1 MLASPPAFK
10 SAEALQAV
18 FRPQSVA
25 VVGASTAP
33 EKLGHQILKN
43 ILEAG
48 FRGKVYAVNPKA
60 QEILGCPCYPSITAL
75 PDSVDLGV
83 IIIPARLVP
92 DALRE
97 GRSRGMKGAIV
108 ISGGFSETG
117 PEGEA
122 LQTEL
127 VKAAR
132 EMEMAVIG
140 PNCQGVNNPYHPL
153 CASWPLLTRRGK
165 MAVISQSGTVGAA
178 LLDWASQEELGVSTF
193 VSLGN
198 RADVDEADLIHY
210 FAGDPET
217 EVITIYMEGVKVAQK
232 FLQAVRHCRKPLVV
246 LKAGRTPKGR
256 RAAESHTRSLAGQ
269 DGVYEGVFRQFG
281 VHRAQDLEQLYD
293 FSKALAYL
301 PRPKGP
307 RLLIVTSSGGSG
319 ILATDTAEMTGLDV
333 APLPEEVA
341 GKLRGVL
348 PRHCIV
354 ANPLDLTGDAT
365 AQMYREVVAAA
376 APSFDAIALIF
387 GDPIP
392 GASEVVTM
400 TPPQVVI
407 YLGGAEVERQER
419 LLFHRKGIPVF
430 PTPERGVR
438 ALAELLREER

>member
-1 MLASPPAFK
+1 MPAPPPAFK
-10 SAEALQAV
+10 SAEALQAL
-18 FRPQSVA
+18 FRPQSIA

-33 EKLGHQILKN
+33 EKLGYQILKN

-48 FRGKVYAVNPKA
+48 FPGKIYPVNPKA
-60 QEILGCPCYPSITAL
+60 QEILGRPCYPSITAL

-92 DALRE
+92 DAIRE
-97 GRSRGMKGAIV
+97 GSSRGMKGAIV

-122 LQTEL
+122 LQAEL
-127 VKAAR
+127 IKAAHETR
-132 EMEMAVIG
+132 IAVVG
-140 PNCQGVNNPYHPL
+140 PNCQGINHPHHPL
-153 CASWPLLTRRGK
+153 CASWPLLTKRGR

-178 LLDWASQEELGVSTF
+178 LMDWASQEELGVSAF

-198 RADVDEADLIHY
+198 RADVDESDLIHY
-210 FAGDPET
+210 FANDPET
-217 EVITIYMEGVKVAQK
+217 RVIAIYMEGVKMAQK
-232 FLQAVRHCRKPLVV
+232 FLQAVRTCRKPLVI

-269 DGVYEGVFRQFG
+269 DEVYEGVFRQFG
-281 VHRAQDLEQLYD
+281 VHRAQDLEQMYD

-307 RLLIVTSSGGSG
+307 KLLIVTSSGGSG

-333 APLPEEVA
+333 APLPEEITTR
-341 GKLRGVL
+341 LRGVL

-365 AQMYREVVAAA
+365 AQMYREVAEAA
-376 APSFDAIALIF
+376 APYFDAIALIF

-400 TPPQVVI
+400 TPPQLVI
-407 YLGGAEVERQER
+407 YLGGAEVERHER

-430 PTPERGVR
+430 PTPERGIR
-438 ALAELLREER
+438 ALAERLREGQ